1 MNVKNILTN
10 YVNVFHDLTVEEIN
24 LLNEFKKIK
33 KLGWIKGDKCNNGSA
48 GILIERLLNNN
59 WTNFEI
65 PDYDGIEIKTKYSNK
80 EEYITLFCATPD
92 SFLFE
97 IKRLLNK
104 YGYPDKQYPN
114 YNIFNLAVYSK
125 KYSKN
130 SSNYYFKL
138 ETDYDSHNIILN
150 IYDNN
155 FKLID
160 NDTKWS
166 FELLEEKLLRKL
178 QKLAFIE
185 VKKKYISGEIYYR
198 YENVT
203 LYNIKNFDNFI
214 NLIDKG
220 KIKIVFRIGIY
231 KKGPKFGQ
239 IYDHGTSFCIKVSH
253 LEQLFQKVI

>member
-1 MNVKNILTN
+1 MCKILLARNAVEKLFLYVKFSREIWVAVWIVVGTVVWVVL
-10 YVNVFHDLTVEEIN
+10 VVIFVLIRVVIFVLIWVVVFV
-24 LLNEFKKIK
+24 
-33 KLGWIKGDKCNNGSA
+33 
-48 GILIERLLNNN
+48 ILIVIWHENHFLS
-59 WTNFEI
+59 FI
-65 PDYDGIEIKTKYSNK
+65 
-80 EEYITLFCATPD
+80 LFY
-92 SFLFE
+92 LFQ
-97 IKRLLNK
+97 R
-104 YGYPDKQYPN
+104 
-114 YNIFNLAVYSK
+114 SK

-253 LEQLFQKVI
+253 LEQLLQKVI